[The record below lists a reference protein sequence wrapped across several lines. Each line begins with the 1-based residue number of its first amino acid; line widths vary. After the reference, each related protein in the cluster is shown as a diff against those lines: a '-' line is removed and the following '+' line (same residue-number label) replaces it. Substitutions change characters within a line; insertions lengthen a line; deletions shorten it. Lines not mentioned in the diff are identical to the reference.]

1 MAKIGQMDYC
11 ERDILIKLRERLRG
25 KNNIFF
31 AYFLFTGCTLMGQKW
46 RRSVQVQYLDLAF
59 WKRMIVV

>member
-31 AYFLFTGCTLMGQKW
+31 AYFFVYKLLYPDGTEVATL
-46 RRSVQVQYLDLAF
+46 RSGSVP
-59 WKRMIVV
+59 